1 MSRFSL
7 RTAFARTPNPLSQA
21 VAERQSRGLPLL
33 DLAETNPTRVG
44 LPLPDPALL
53 LSGARRIRAPSH
65 APADA
70 TGHAPSA
77 LTALAAPGP
86 GAQEG
91 KNLREPSAHRHDA
104 LEARGASPSPFHYAP
119 EPFGLPSARAA
130 VAGHLSARGAPVSAA
145 HVVLCAST
153 SEAYGWLFKLLC
165 DPGDSVLVPAPGYP
179 LLDVLAR
186 LEGVHARSYR
196 LPAVHGFGLDAAAVE
211 AALDAR
217 TRAVL
222 VVNPGN
228 PTGHFLHEGE
238 LQALADVCARHGLAL
253 ICDEVFSDFA
263 WDTEAG
269 RVTSVAGRPLPC
281 LTFAL
286 SGLSKVAGL
295 PGLKLSWLLVGGP
308 TAPREEA
315 LARLEDVADA
325 ALSVGTPVQLALP
338 ALLAHAPGFQRA
350 LLARVKGNRERLVA
364 ARPADA
370 AWGVVP
376 AHGGW
381 SAVLRIPRTPGEEA
395 TCLRL
400 LADGVRVQPG
410 YFYDFSGGAHLVL
423 SLLPTPQ
430 VFTAA
435 LAPLVR
441 ALSPPAG

>member
-21 VAERQSRGLPLL
+21 AAERQSRGLPLL
-33 DLAETNPTRVG
+33 DLSETNPTRVG

-53 LSGARRIRAPSH
+53 MSGAQRIRAPSNT
-65 APADA
+65 PADPAGYGPPA
-70 TGHAPSA
+70 TE
-77 LTALAAPGP
+77 ALAASGLHAP
-86 GAQEG
+86 EG
-91 KNLREPSAHRHDA
+91 RGVRDPSAHRHDA
-104 LEARGASPSPFHYAP
+104 PGASPFLYAP
-119 EPFGLPSARAA
+119 EPFGLPSAREA
-130 VAGHLSARGAPVSAA
+130 VAGHLSTRGAPVSAA
-145 HVVLCAST
+145 HVVLGAST

-165 DPGDSVLVPAPGYP
+165 DPGDTVLVPAPGYP

-186 LEGVHARSYR
+186 LEGVHTRPYR
-196 LPAVHGFGLDAAAVE
+196 LPSVHGFGLDVGAVE
-211 AALDAR
+211 AAIDAR

-228 PTGHFLHEGE
+228 PTGHFLHAGE

-253 ICDEVFSDFA
+253 LCDEVFSDFA
-263 WDTEAG
+263 WDTEAD
-269 RVTSVAGRPLPC
+269 RVTSVAGLPLPC

-295 PGLKLSWLLVGGP
+295 PGLKLSWLHVGGP
-308 TAPREEA
+308 SCLRDEA

-338 ALLAHAPGFQRA
+338 GLLAHAPRFQQA

-364 ARPADA
+364 ARPKDA
-370 AWGVVP
+370 AWDVVP

-381 SAVLRIPRTPGEEA
+381 SAVLRIPLQPGEEA

-400 LADGVRVQPG
+400 LAAGVRVQPG
-410 YFYDFSGGAHLVL
+410 YFYDFGGGAYLVL
-423 SLLPTPQ
+423 SLLPTPE

-441 ALSPPAG
+441 ELTA